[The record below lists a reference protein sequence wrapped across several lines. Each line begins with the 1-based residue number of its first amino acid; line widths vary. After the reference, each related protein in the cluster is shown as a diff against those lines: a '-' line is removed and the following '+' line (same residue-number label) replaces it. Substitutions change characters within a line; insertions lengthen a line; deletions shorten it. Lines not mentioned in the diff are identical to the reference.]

1 MTEPQDS
8 RWALDDRQHG
18 PHRDPPVTNGYAIAS
33 LVLGIVWLWWL
44 GSVLALVFGHTARNQ
59 IIASGG
65 RQTGEGLAIAG
76 IVLGWIGVATF
87 VWFALIL
94 GSLSAIIP

>member
-1 MTEPQDS
+1 MRQAATLAALAAWL
-8 RWALDDRQHG
+8 WAKYTKL
-18 PHRDPPVTNGYAIAS
+18 TAATAAIATH
-33 LVLGIVWLWWL
+33 LPVWLWWL

-76 IVLGWIGVATF
+76 IVLGWIGIATF
-87 VWFALIL
+87 VWLALIL
-94 GSLSAIIP
+94 GSLTTIIP

>member
-8 RWALDDRQHG
+8 RRALDDWQHERHRQL
-18 PHRDPPVTNGYAIAS
+18 PVTNGYAIAS

-94 GSLSAIIP
+94 GSLSTIIP

>member
-8 RWALDDRQHG
+8 RRALDDWQHG
-18 PHRDPPVTNGYAIAS
+18 RHRQPAVTNGYAIAS

-59 IIASGG
+59 INASDG
-65 RQTGEGLAIAG
+65 RQSGEGLAIAG
-76 IVLGWIGVATF
+76 IVLGWIGIATF

-94 GSLSAIIP
+94 GSLTTIIP

>member
-8 RWALDDRQHG
+8 WRALDDWRDG
-18 PHRDPPVTNGYAIAS
+18 PLRRLPVTNGYAIAS

-44 GSVLALVFGHTARNQ
+44 GSVLALVFGQIARNQ

-65 RQTGEGLAIAG
+65 SQTGDGLAIAG

-94 GSLSAIIP
+94 GGLSAIIP

>member
-8 RWALDDRQHG
+8 WHALDDWQHG
-18 PHRDPPVTNGYAIAS
+18 THRRPPVTNGYAIAS

-59 IIASGG
+59 INASGG

-94 GSLSAIIP
+94 GSLSTIIP

>member
-1 MTEPQDS
+1 MTETQDS
-8 RWALDDRQHG
+8 RRALDDWQHG
-18 PHRDPPVTNGYAIAS
+18 RLRQPAVTNGYAIAS

-44 GSVLALVFGHTARNQ
+44 GSVLALVFGHAARNQ
-59 IIASGG
+59 INASGG

-76 IVLGWIGVATF
+76 IVLGWIGIATF

-94 GSLSAIIP
+94 GSLSTIIP

>member
-8 RWALDDRQHG
+8 WRALDEWLHG
-18 PHRDPPVTNGYAIAS
+18 PHRQPPVTNGYAIAS

-44 GSVLALVFGHTARNQ
+44 GSVLALVFGYTARNQ

-87 VWFALIL
+87 LWFALIL
-94 GSLSAIIP
+94 GSLGAIIP